1 MRYHFWQFLIDE
13 TGAPIKNAEINIF
26 LAGTDTPLYVY
37 FNETGP
43 DGTNK
48 IPQLYTNANGLFE
61 FWVGMVDS
69 DEHGYTADTKIKI
82 SWSKMG
88 VFDGQIDYINVFP
101 MFHPVDL
108 ISNDIKKNKLISN
121 ELGKRWDSHVKS
133 DNHIIHGINEVDIN
147 SSLTTRNRL
156 ISNKM
161 AKDWEEHRK
170 MRWDDVPHGIQM
182 INIHEPEDF
191 KVNKLVSNEMI
202 RNLSTITSTELPL
215 NLGLMAKSGEM
226 LKPARV
232 DHVHSYENLMTIEH
246 PANVIEGLISND
258 ERVKD
263 ISINEKSISGISNM
277 VARADHTHTLKNFSH
292 HQLINQNNDDE
303 FLHIS
308 LSEKNKYNG
317 YDFEIKDIQNKIFKH
332 VVVNGDYNCNS
343 FELLLIDSR
352 MREVEIKLPE
362 EPNEYDQIK
371 IIDIYDNFNINNVII
386 DGNGKY
392 IKESYSSIIL
402 NVSGFDKTFIFINNN
417 IGWIF
422 IN

>member
-13 TGAPIKNAEINIF
+13 TGAPIKNAEINVFI
-26 LAGTDTPLYVY
+26 AGSDTPLYVY
-37 FNETGP
+37 YNENGP
-43 DGTNK
+43 DGSDK
-48 IPQLYTNANGLFE
+48 LPQLYTNSSGLFE
-61 FWVGMVDS
+61 FWVGMADT
-69 DEHGYTADTKIKI
+69 DEHGYSADTKIKI
-82 SWSKMG
+82 TWSKMG

-108 ISNDIKKNKLISN
+108 NSNDGIRNKLISN
-121 ELGKRWDSHVKS
+121 ELAKRWDSHVK
-133 DNHIIHGINEVDIN
+133 DENHIIHGINEVDIT
-147 SSLTTRNRL
+147 STLTVRNRL
-156 ISNKM
+156 VSNRL
-161 AKDWEEHRK
+161 AKNWEDHRK
-170 MRWDDVPHGIQM
+170 LRWDDVPHGIQM

-191 KVNKLVSNEMI
+191 KVNKLVSNGMI
-202 RNLSTITSTELPL
+202 RDLSTIVSTDLPL
-215 NLGLMAKSGEM
+215 NLGSIAKSGEV

-246 PANVIEGLISND
+246 PANNIEGLISND
-258 ERVKD
+258 DRMMD
-263 ISINEKSISGISNM
+263 ISINEKSRCGISNM
-277 VARADHTHTLKNFSH
+277 VARADHQHTLKSFSH
-292 HQLINQNNDDE
+292 HQLINHNNDDN
-303 FLHIS
+303 FLHITS
-308 LSEKNKYNG
+308 TEKNKYNQ
-317 YDFEIKDIQNKIFKH
+317 YDLEITELKSKTFKH
-332 VVVNGDYNCNS
+332 VVVSGDYNCYS
-343 FELLLIDSR
+343 FDLLLIDTR

-362 EPNEYDQIK
+362 NPSSYDQIK